1 MTSVF
6 DELVEEYPA
15 WWIDALGEHN
25 HVGGLES
32 TRWLLERAQLK
43 PGAKMLDAGAFVG
56 GAARRAALET
66 GADVIAMDLG
76 GDFLRAGR
84 RMGGGDRVTWVT
96 AASHNLPFRDSAFNS
111 VWCMDAYIAP
121 REFTRVAAPGARLC
135 LCCEVPVDSRGGLE
149 AFLEEWAEL
158 GWELAA
164 HRQLSLEAAQAWR
177 TAEADLVRHRPR
189 YLQRYGERGYVMQ
202 LDILGDLVRSYELGE
217 QGHGLF
223 VFSR

>member
-25 HVGGLES
+25 HIGGAET
-32 TRWLLERAQLK
+32 TRWLLERSRLT
-43 PGAKMLDAGAFVG
+43 PGKRMLDAGSFVG
-56 GAARRAALET
+56 GAAREAAMRA
-66 GADVIAMDLG
+66 GADAIALDLG

-84 RMGGGDRVTWVT
+84 QMAGGECVNWIVG
-96 AASHNLPFRDSAFNS
+96 SSSKLPFADGSFDS
-111 VWCMDAYIAP
+111 VWSLDAYIAP
-121 REFTRVAAPGARLC
+121 REFTRVAARGATLC

-149 AFLEEWAEL
+149 AFLEEWGEL

-164 HRQLSLEAAQAWR
+164 HKPLSLDATQAWR

-189 YLQRYGERGYVMQ
+189 YLQRYGERGYLMQ

>member
-25 HVGGLES
+25 HIGGVET
-32 TRWLLERAQLK
+32 TRWLLQRSCLTT
-43 PGAKMLDAGAFVG
+43 GRRMLDAGSFVG
-56 GAARRAALET
+56 GAAREAALSV
-66 GADVIAMDLG
+66 GAQAVAIDVG
-76 GDFLRAGR
+76 EDFLRAGQ
-84 RMGGGDRVTWVT
+84 RMPGGELVSWVIGT
-96 AASHNLPFRDSAFNS
+96 AQKLPFATGTFDS
-111 VWCMDAYIAP
+111 VWSLDSYIAP
-121 REFTRVAAPGARLC
+121 REFTRVAAPGATLC

-149 AFLEEWAEL
+149 AFLEEWGEL
-158 GWELAA
+158 GWELRA
-164 HRQLSLEAAQAWR
+164 HKQMSLEATQAWR

-189 YLQRYGERGYVMQ
+189 YLQRYGERGYLMQ

-223 VFSR
+223 VLSR

>member
-1 MTSVF
+1 
-6 DELVEEYPA
+6 
-15 WWIDALGEHN
+15 
-25 HVGGLES
+25 
-32 TRWLLERAQLK
+32 
-43 PGAKMLDAGAFVG
+43 MLDAGAFVG
-56 GAARRAALET
+56 GAARRAARET
-66 GADVIAMDLG
+66 GADIIAMDLG
-76 GDFLRAGR
+76 EDFLRAGQ
-84 RMGGGDRVTWVT
+84 RMEGGDRVAWVT
-96 AASHNLPFRDSAFNS
+96 GASHKLPFREGAFNS

-121 REFTRVAAPGARLC
+121 REFTRVAAPGATLC

-189 YLQRYGERGYVMQ
+189 YIQRYGERGYVMQ